1 MDLGIKDRVA
11 LVTGAGRGI
20 GAKICQTLAQ
30 EGVRVA
36 VNDLFQ
42 ERADEAAAKI
52 REAGGRAV
60 GVAFDV
66 TDIDSVTAGVK
77 RVAEEFGQLD
87 ILVNNA
93 GIPAVTSAQDA
104 IPSTGTLFSGS
115 DRTPPPRA
123 SHRRSPRS
131 EEHTSEL
138 QS

>member
-42 ERADEAAAKI
+42 ERADEAAAAITKS
-52 REAGGRAV
+52 GGRAV

-77 RVAEEFGQLD
+77 RVTEEFGQVD

-93 GIPAVTSAQDA
+93 GIPAVTAQDA
-104 IPSTGTLFSGS
+104 IPSTGGL
-115 DRTPPPRA
+115 
-123 SHRRSPRS
+123 
-131 EEHTSEL
+131 
-138 QS
+138 